1 MRRPALEEVNDAVSP
16 YLEDYGGFEPKAWL
30 EDQTNLAYTDGRGN
44 VSLFERGSDGVYTGH
59 YFFVVRGK
67 AALVLAREMLSC
79 FWEESGAK
87 AIRGLTP
94 LTNLGAR
101 WMSRQLG
108 FKSYGIVCR
117 DDGPCELFIL
127 IRNENG

>member
-1 MRRPALEEVNDAVSP
+1 MRRPTVEEVNDAVSP
-16 YLEDYGGFEPKAWL
+16 YLKNYGGFEPISWL
-30 EDQTNLAYTDGRGN
+30 EDQNNLAFTDEKGN
-44 VSLFERGSDGVYTGH
+44 VSLFEKGSDGIHTGH

-67 AALVLAREMLSC
+67 AALVLAREMLDH
-79 FWEESGAK
+79 FFEESGAK

-108 FKSYGIVCR
+108 FKGHGVVHTAS
-117 DDGPCELFIL
+117 GPCELFIKTK
-127 IRNENG
+127 EQ

>member
-1 MRRPALEEVNDAVSP
+1 MKRPTLEEVVEAVSP
-16 YLEDYGGFEPKAWL
+16 YLKDFGGFEPVSWL
-30 EDQTNLAYTDGRGN
+30 ENHDNVALTDEKGN
-44 VSLFERGSDGVYTGH
+44 VSLFEKGSDGVYTGH

-67 AALVLAREMLSC
+67 AALVLAREMLDV
-79 FWEESGAK
+79 FFEESGAK

-108 FKSYGIVCR
+108 FKGYGVVHTLT
-117 DDGPCELFIL
+117 GPCELFIL
-127 IRNENG
+127 TKER